1 MTEQST
7 SCDTAFC
14 RSDGVPPET
23 RESDPGLLLCQEPLC
38 PDRRTEDNRGGD
50 LGQGNRQ
57 HPAVKGTKA
66 CRCRRREGIRPR
78 EERRGRDWF
87 RSLKKLRCFNR
98 LVHLAAGAASTARAH
113 FGRDSTCPDEV
124 EREARNFVGQ
134 SGRALAS
141 HARGPWSDPRCSGR
155 LLTRCLSEPTPAKR
169 HRRRRFVRKF
179 VRVQRSVRTCT
190 KSLRSTPSIPWE
202 CLSSINLAPEG
213 AHRKRDAK
221 HRCRGK
227 SCGLRNSIFPPSGPA
242 LSRRGKRCTFTY
254 DLLPKEQVLAGVE
267 RGDRCQS

>member
-1 MTEQST
+1 MRHRFLSERRRT
-7 SCDTAFC
+7 
-14 RSDGVPPET
+14 PET
-23 RESDPGLLLCQEPLC
+23 RESDPGLLLRQEPLC

-50 LGQGNRQ
+50 VGQGNRQ

-155 LLTRCLSEPTPAKR
+155 LLTRCLSEPTPAKPASAAEIR
-169 HRRRRFVRKF
+169 PEVRSGTA
-179 VRVQRSVRTCT
+179 QRSHLHQEFALHTIHPLGV
-190 KSLRSTPSIPWE
+190 SQFNQP
-202 CLSSINLAPEG
+202 G
-213 AHRKRDAK
+213 A
-221 HRCRGK
+221 
-227 SCGLRNSIFPPSGPA
+227 
-242 LSRRGKRCTFTY
+242 
-254 DLLPKEQVLAGVE
+254 
-267 RGDRCQS
+267 